1 MRRGSMTVELIA
13 AIGTLGVLGR
23 VVVGAIRDRAA
34 IVRLERRAAD
44 LEIARDLC
52 AALRHG
58 EKTLIPAGWKLT
70 RTIQNGMTVVTVDG
84 PEQVHLTT
92 FLTEIR

>member
-1 MRRGSMTVELIA
+1 MRRGSLTVELIA
-13 AIGTLGVLGR
+13 AMGTLGVLGL
-23 VVVGAIRDRAA
+23 VVTGAIRDRAA
-34 IVRLERRAAD
+34 IIRLERRAAD

-58 EKTLIPAGWKLT
+58 ENPPLPTGWRLSRTLQDGLT
-70 RTIQNGMTVVTVDG
+70 VLTVNG
-84 PEQVHLTT
+84 PEQVHLST